1 MPATIPGPY
10 LPDSYQYPIPD
21 LITVEPPSFL
31 SDSVLGGELRS
42 VSALAAVHV
51 AAQSPPEEAVVPNS
65 AQAAVLLAA
74 QSSPVE
80 AVACAASGP
89 LSPHVASA
97 GATCKW
103 WGTYVWW
110 LIDRGANVSI
120 SNLAG
125 AMRYA
130 DSSVAVNVPIGGQGK
145 GQSTLSTRAFAMSP
159 LMSNG
164 KVMRLDSVL
173 ESLETRTPILNE
185 NYLWAE
191 LKAHVHTPTSELV
204 FEDSA
209 ERVPLY
215 KAKDGRLWIK
225 LMHVVSDPSVLA
237 MRQEVCIPSQ
247 PRGEPQSSA
256 VCLAAFSR
264 CIDRSAR
271 GEDGPL
277 LTPGQIDDLE
287 LACAHAAYAKSPPRR
302 ILSGSPVIAAMRL
315 GVSASGYEAVRR
327 ACDGVGRQLSSADAA
342 AVDSDKFRASS
353 IVRRKSAPKI
363 SVPRSLTI
371 GCTCVFDGW
380 GPHSSQSPHG
390 GHTYTLHCVVK
401 PSKYGFAKGTILHRQ
416 PQWRSFVIAC
426 VVRLRAI
433 GVVVAILRFDR
444 AGEFS
449 SEFAAEL
456 ERTLFVIVQMAPSK
470 WHEGVG
476 DAEVNND
483 ILTRMGEAMVRRPG
497 LGPAY
502 MILARIFAQF
512 LLNLRPLRNS
522 DVSRVEALTGVRPSV
537 RDMPIVT
544 FGATVLALREK
555 GDRGPHGSLDNGR
568 TYEARMVGVSENSYM
583 VHKLDTNKILY
594 PPAVK
599 PLDEAELVNAGLPP
613 SATQQCQSTQTLTSG
628 GSPLFG
634 RLPLPHIRL
643 APVPMPLMAPSV
655 PTGHG
660 VVVYQAMQGSQ
671 SLPDNLSARILARFP
686 DAVIAAQVDIVNDRH
701 GQDLT
706 ARAVRM
712 ASYDRLGKGDIS
724 VAVFCMPDPTFRMP
738 SCPLMPTVQF
748 RSKLPGQAMGC
759 RFLPPAA
766 KQVLMAANVVAN
778 YVCTSLEA
786 CEKAGVPWMV
796 ECSPDMSR
804 QRHVNGVLVDN
815 VAWWAEHEDTGTF
828 WHLPRMQ
835 QLEVAACAKRYLVA
849 TCALPTGATHR
860 KHVELM
866 VSKTLVPAA
875 DRLLPQLTCKH
886 STHVS
891 TELRLGEPL
900 PRELHDIFAQIA
912 TEHLLPP
919 GVVPPLSPPFSG
931 LDRPL
936 VHRPA
941 LVAMEASLG
950 RAQRECSLLDSTGIG
965 ALDDAYVAS
974 DVDASGVYDEALD
987 LYSAHLHGHDSPV
1000 ADAASSCL
1008 AYGCDIADPGVL
1020 DDVLLAMAASSSDDA
1035 IRRDANGDLIRPLWL
1050 SQRGEVFRLPNP
1062 CWEPLAMKA
1071 AQGVVDV
1078 VTDLGIQVRKVPATL
1093 KQLLSAPDSEE
1104 WLMSDQRA
1112 HQAVLAAGNITVR
1125 ITDVPYGVPIAP
1137 CVTQRKYKIEQST
1150 GRLESKNG
1158 GMKSRHCV
1166 NGARLAAFRE
1176 KMGLPPAATGQS
1188 NIVDDLV
1195 LKMFLADAAGR
1206 RRWLTKADIGNAYA
1220 KGVRSRDPGYM
1231 YMAKSIEEKDDDGTL
1246 MVYMLYTPL
1255 WGETEAGFEWDVEL
1269 HRVLTG
1275 MGWKQCEGI
1284 PAMYWYER
1292 GDSDAR
1298 VVKIV
1303 DDLLFSESGDDT
1315 PITTATIR
1323 HFEKVYK
1330 GDVTHEY
1337 EPESFAGFKI
1347 QRSKDRSLLTLSQPQ
1362 KVLEAV
1368 KTHLPELL
1376 DGVVPPRLLR
1386 GKALTDALDVLRLPP
1401 PSGEKTAKG
1410 GPKLSQAGKRF
1421 QQIVGSGK
1429 FFERG
1434 VLICVSRMMHS
1445 LSCVMSD
1452 PPEAGSE
1459 HGDGL
1464 LCAESVLYRAF
1475 RHRFDGITYGR
1486 RPAGP
1491 QRDVVDG
1498 RLQMTIED
1506 GAPNEFE
1513 VSADSSHG
1521 ERCVYGI
1528 LATYM
1533 GGAVLHLAKKSGA
1546 PGSTMEGEQI
1556 ATVKGSEVC
1565 VYGNTVQVALGV
1577 PSSTPPRLI
1586 TDNLSNQRVATN
1598 SGSATRPR
1606 HFLIRYYCL
1615 QARRDAG
1622 ECDVAFTPDDSMAA
1636 DFLTEW
1642 INAVKVRASLRYAR
1656 GSRVESGVF

>member
-21 LITVEPPSFL
+21 LITVEPPGFL

-51 AAQSPPEEAVVPNS
+51 AAQSSPEETFVPVS
-65 AQAAVLLAA
+65 AQVAVLSAA
-74 QSSPVE
+74 QLPPVE
-80 AVACAASGP
+80 AMACVADSSPSPAA
-89 LSPHVASA
+89 VADAS
-97 GATCKW
+97 TSM
-103 WGTYVWW
+103 WGVHIWW

-130 DSSVAVNVPIGGQGK
+130 DTSVAVNVPIGGQGK

-191 LKAHVHTPTSELV
+191 LRAHVHTPTSELV
-204 FEDSA
+204 FEDTA
-209 ERVPLY
+209 ERVPLH
-215 KAKDGRLWIK
+215 KASDGRLWIK
-225 LMHVVSDPSVLA
+225 LMHVVTNAAVLA
-237 MRQEVCIPSQ
+237 TRPEVCVPSRPKYELQ
-247 PRGEPQSSA
+247 TAA

-264 CIDRSAR
+264 CVDRSAR
-271 GEDGPL
+271 GESGPL
-277 LTPGQIDDLE
+277 LTPGQVDDLE
-287 LACAHAAYAKSPPRR
+287 LASAHAAYAKSPPRK
-302 ILSGSPVIAAMRL
+302 IVSGSPVIAAMRL
-315 GVSASGYEAVRR
+315 GASARGYEAIRR
-327 ACDGVGRQLSSADAA
+327 VCDGVGGRLSAADAD
-342 AVDSDKFRASS
+342 AVDTDKFRASS
-353 IVRRKSAPKI
+353 ILRRKSAPKI
-363 SVPRSLTI
+363 SIPRSITV

-380 GPHSSQSPHG
+380 GPHSSASPHG
-390 GHTYTLHCVVK
+390 GHTYSLHCVVK

-416 PQWRSFVIAC
+416 PQWRAFVIAC
-426 VVRLRAI
+426 VVRLRAL

-449 SEFAAEL
+449 AEFAAEL

-483 ILTRMGEAMVRRPG
+483 ILTRMGEAMVRRAG
-497 LGPAY
+497 IGPAY

-522 DVSRVEALTGVRPSV
+522 SVSRIEELTGVRPSV
-537 RDMPIVT
+537 VDMPLVT

-583 VHKLDTNKILY
+583 VHKLDTNKILF

-599 PLDEAELVNAGLPP
+599 SLNEAELVNAGLPP
-613 SATQQCQSTQTLTSG
+613 SAAQQSTSTQTLTSG

-634 RLPLPHIRL
+634 RSLVTRVPPLP
-643 APVPMPLMAPSV
+643 VPQPAMAPAV
-655 PTGHG
+655 PTGYG
-660 VVVYQAMQGSQ
+660 MVIYQAMQGSH
-671 SLPDNLSARILARFP
+671 SLPDNLSARIIARFP
-686 DAVIAAQVDIVNDRH
+686 DAVLAAQLDVVNDRH
-701 GQDLT
+701 GQDVT

-712 ASYDRLGKGDIS
+712 ASYDRLGKGDIKT
-724 VAVFCMPDPTFRMP
+724 AVFSMPSSTFRMP
-738 SCPLMPTVQF
+738 SCLPTPTVPF
-748 RSKLPGQAMGC
+748 RSQLPGQAMGS
-759 RFLPPAA
+759 RSLPSAA
-766 KQVLMAANVVAN
+766 KQTLMTANVVAN
-778 YVCTSLEA
+778 YVCTGIEA
-786 CEKAGVPWMV
+786 CDKNGIPWMV
-796 ECSPDMSR
+796 DCSPDLSR
-804 QRHVNGVLVDN
+804 QRCVNGAMVDN
-815 VAWWAEHEDTGTF
+815 AAWSSEHEGLGTF

-835 QLEVAACAKRYLVA
+835 KLEAAAGAKRYLIAV
-849 TCALPTGATHR
+849 CALPASATRH
-860 KHVELM
+860 KYIELM
-866 VSKTLVPAA
+866 VSRALVPAA
-875 DRLLPQLTCKH
+875 DRLLPQLTCNH
-886 STHVS
+886 SAHVS
-891 TELRLGEPL
+891 TGASDGEPL
-900 PRELHDIFAQIA
+900 PKELHDIYAQIA

-919 GVVPPLSPPFSG
+919 GVAMPPTPLFSG
-931 LDRPL
+931 VDRPL

-941 LVAMEASLG
+941 PIAMEASLG
-950 RAQRECSLLDSTGIG
+950 RAEREVSLLDSTGIG
-965 ALDDAYVAS
+965 ALDDAYVAG
-974 DVDASGVYDEALD
+974 DLDASELYDEVLD
-987 LYSAHLHGHDSPV
+987 MYSAYLGQPDSPV

-1008 AYGCDIADPGVL
+1008 AHGCDIADPGVL
-1020 DDVLLAMAASSSDDA
+1020 DNVLLAMAASSPDNP
-1035 IRRDANGDLIRPLWL
+1035 IRRDANGDLVRPLWL
-1050 SQRGEVFRLPNP
+1050 SQPGEVFRLPNP
-1062 CWEPLAMKA
+1062 CWEPSAMKA

-1078 VTDLGIQVRKVPATL
+1078 VTDIGIQVRKVPATL
-1093 KQLLSAPDSEE
+1093 KQLLAAPDCEE

-1112 HQAVLAAGNITVR
+1112 HQSVLAAGNVLVR
-1125 ITDVPYGVPIAP
+1125 IDTVPDGVPIAP

-1158 GMKSRHCV
+1158 GVKSRHCV

-1220 KGVRSRDPGYM
+1220 KGTRSRDPGYM
-1231 YMAKSIEEKDDDGTL
+1231 YMAKSIEEKDADGTL

-1269 HRVLTG
+1269 DRVLTS

-1284 PAMYWYER
+1284 PAMYWYEK

-1368 KTHLPELL
+1368 KTHMPELL
-1376 DGVVPPRLLR
+1376 EGVVPPRLLR
-1386 GKALTDALDVLRLPP
+1386 GKALTDALDELRLPP

-1410 GPKLSQAGKRF
+1410 SPKLSKAGKRF

-1459 HGDGL
+1459 YGDGL

-1486 RPAGP
+1486 RPSGP
-1491 QRDVVDG
+1491 QRDMVDG
-1498 RLQMTIED
+1498 RLQMSIED

-1521 ERCVYGI
+1521 DRCVYGV
-1528 LATYM
+1528 LATYL
-1533 GGAVLHLAKKSGA
+1533 GGSVLHLAKKSGS
-1546 PGSTMEGEQI
+1546 PGCTMEGEQI

-1577 PSSTPPRLI
+1577 PSSSPPRLI

-1598 SGSATRPR
+1598 SGSATRSR
-1606 HFLIRYYCL
+1606 HFLIRYRCL
-1615 QARRDAG
+1615 QARQEGG
-1622 ECDVAFTPDDSMAA
+1622 ECSVEFTPDASMPA
-1636 DFLTEW
+1636 DFLTKW
-1642 INAVKVRASLRYAR
+1642 INAVKFRASLLYAR
-1656 GSRVESGVF
+1656 GSRVMSGVF